1 MFVSLCGFEFT
12 FGSDAPAYTSVAF
25 DLRRLSGHREETSL
39 VCPLFKIFIF
49 IFMFLSDGS
58 VIEASWRSVCAEV
71 ANLLAYEQFYM
82 GFKEDVK

>member
-1 MFVSLCGFEFT
+1 
-12 FGSDAPAYTSVAF
+12 
-25 DLRRLSGHREETSL
+25 
-39 VCPLFKIFIF
+39 
-49 IFMFLSDGS
+49 MFLSDGS